1 MLIMVLTLLVFCRR
15 NGRIDAEPGEQD
27 ASLGRGDNEHTAKWT
42 AWFDTAFQQLPKA
55 AAPPVTPTDWV
66 EVRAS
71 DGVRVRLSREY
82 RRRNDSG
89 CWATGTEHWPGPGW
103 RDVCY
108 DELLSIAFTLE
119 PPVP

>member
-66 EVRAS
+66 EVRSS

-82 RRRNDSG
+82 RRRNGTRDAGRRVRSIG
-89 CWATGTEHWPGPGW
+89 PDPGGETSATTN
-103 RDVCY
+103 C
-108 DELLSIAFTLE
+108 
-119 PPVP
+119 